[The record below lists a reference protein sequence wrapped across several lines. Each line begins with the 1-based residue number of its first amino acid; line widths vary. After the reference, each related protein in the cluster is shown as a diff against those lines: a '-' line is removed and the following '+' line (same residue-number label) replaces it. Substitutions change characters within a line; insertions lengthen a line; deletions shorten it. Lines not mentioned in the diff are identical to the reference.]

1 MLLEGIETLL
11 VLSKEKTMSRTGSQ
25 LYISQSAVSKRI
37 ANLEK
42 KLGKKL
48 IAPAGRQVKLTAEA
62 EQLIA
67 NIGPTFNE
75 LRGMIFEQQ
84 ALEDNTQIRLDCSET
99 LVAGYLS
106 KVMGQFRQRDPHFTI
121 TTHHTPRIVEH
132 VQSGKATLGFCAG
145 YLPGNH
151 GLMAF
156 HLYDEP
162 FCIVSHSQLSGLP
175 AELVTNDLNNPAN
188 TYQAA
193 ILERLGITPVME
205 MDSYTAAAQL
215 ALGGMTP
222 ALVPLSIVNA
232 LKIEPG
238 YCHYFAELAPL
249 FRPIH
254 ICVRATSYR
263 SQRVRTLIATIE
275 SAVPTTAWSPSAST
289 SQSPA
294 DGSTAGLY

>member
-48 IAPAGRQVKLTAEA
+48 IVPSGRHIKLTAEA

-75 LRGMIFEQQ
+75 LRGLIFEQQ
-84 ALEDNTQIRLDCSET
+84 TLEDDTLIRLDCSET
-99 LVAGYLS
+99 LVAGYLTQ
-106 KVMGQFRQRDPHFTI
+106 VMGDYRQRDPHFTI

-151 GLMAF
+151 GLMTL
-156 HLYDEP
+156 HLFDEP
-162 FCIVSHSQLSGLP
+162 FYIVSRQPLSSLP
-175 AELVTNDLNNPAN
+175 DEVVTNDLANPAN

-193 ILERLGITPVME
+193 ILARLGINPVME
-205 MDSYTAAAQL
+205 MDSYTASAQL
-215 ALGGMTP
+215 ALGDMAP

-232 LKIEPG
+232 LKIEPQ
-238 YCHYFAELAPL
+238 YCFDFAELAPL

-263 SQRVRTLIATIE
+263 SPRVRALIETIVN
-275 SAVPTTAWSPSAST
+275 AVPTAV
-289 SQSPA
+289 
-294 DGSTAGLY
+294 

>member
-48 IAPAGRQVKLTAEA
+48 IVPSGRHIKLTAEA

-75 LRGMIFEQQ
+75 LRGLIFEQQ
-84 ALEDNTQIRLDCSET
+84 TLEDDTLIRLDCSET
-99 LVAGYLS
+99 LVAGYLTQ
-106 KVMGQFRQRDPHFTI
+106 VMGDYRQRDPHFTI

-151 GLMAF
+151 GLMTL
-156 HLYDEP
+156 HLFDEP
-162 FCIVSHSQLSGLP
+162 FYIVSRQPLSSLP
-175 AELVTNDLNNPAN
+175 DEVVTNDLTNPAN

-193 ILERLGITPVME
+193 ILARLGINPVME
-205 MDSYTAAAQL
+205 MDSYTASAQL
-215 ALGGMTP
+215 ALGGMAP

-232 LKIEPG
+232 LKIEPQ
-238 YCHYFAELAPL
+238 YCFDFAELAPL

-263 SQRVRTLIATIE
+263 SPRVRTLIETIVN
-275 SAVPTTAWSPSAST
+275 AVPTAV
-289 SQSPA
+289 
-294 DGSTAGLY
+294 

>member
-48 IAPAGRQVKLTAEA
+48 VVPAGRHIKLTAEA

-75 LRGMIFEQQ
+75 LRGLIFEQQ
-84 ALEDNTQIRLDCSET
+84 ALEDDTLIRLDCSET
-99 LVAGYLS
+99 LVAGYLTQ
-106 KVMGQFRQRDPHFTI
+106 VMGEYRQRDPHFTI
-121 TTHHTPRIVEH
+121 TTHHTPRIVEQ
-132 VQSGKATLGFCAG
+132 VQSGKATLGLCAG

-151 GLMAF
+151 GLMTQ
-156 HLYDEP
+156 HLFDEP
-162 FCIVSHSQLSGLP
+162 FYIVSRQPLSTLP
-175 AELVTNDLNNPAN
+175 DEVVTNDLTNPAN
-188 TYQAA
+188 TYQAD
-193 ILERLGITPVME
+193 ILARLGINPVME
-205 MDSYTAAAQL
+205 MDSYTASAQL
-215 ALGGMTP
+215 ALGGMAP

-232 LKIEPG
+232 LKIESQ
-238 YCHYFAELAPL
+238 YCFDFAELAPL

-254 ICVRATSYR
+254 ICLRATSYR
-263 SQRVRTLIATIE
+263 SPRVRTLIETIV
-275 SAVPTTAWSPSAST
+275 SAVPTAV
-289 SQSPA
+289 
-294 DGSTAGLY
+294 

>member
-37 ANLEK
+37 TNLEK

-48 IAPAGRQVKLTAEA
+48 IAPSGRHIKLTADA

-67 NIGPTFNE
+67 NIAPTFNE

-84 ALEDNTQIRLDCSET
+84 ALEDNTLIRIDSSET

-106 KVMGQFRQRDPHFTI
+106 GVMGKFRKTDPHFTI
-121 TTHHTPRIVEH
+121 TTNHTPRIVEH

-151 GLMAF
+151 GLMTF

-162 FCIVSHSQLSGLP
+162 FCIVSKTRLTQLP
-175 AELVTNDLNNPAN
+175 DEVVTNDLTNPAN

-193 ILERLGITPVME
+193 ILDKLGITPVME
-205 MDSYTAAAQL
+205 MDSYMASAQL
-215 ALGGMTP
+215 ALGGMAP
-222 ALVPLSIVNA
+222 ALVPLSIINT
-232 LKIEPG
+232 LRIESQ
-238 YCHYFAELAPL
+238 YCFDFAALAPL
-249 FRPIH
+249 VRPIH
-254 ICVRATSYR
+254 LCLRATSYR
-263 SQRVRTLIATIE
+263 SERVRKLIETIAN
-275 SAVPTTAWSPSAST
+275 AVPTKA
-289 SQSPA
+289 
-294 DGSTAGLY
+294 